1 METTLRTTGDNRG
14 EWGITVE
21 RCRYFRQAHVHAY
34 KRSTEHTDVQH
45 NLHNNM
51 SVLFLYP
58 N

>member
-51 SVLFLYP
+51 SVLFFVS
-58 N
+58 